1 MPAKRALALLRYVL
15 ACSAMSVSPSTP
27 ALDGVRLPAHI
38 CTPQTIF
45 EGGFEPHWN
54 PQSSGGSGGAA
65 GLVQRD
71 IALIGGGTRSYHL
84 AVPAGIDLGGEGVAL
99 PLVVALHG
107 AAGAGLADQA
117 AQSIRNLWS
126 DQAQTHGF
134 IVIAPAASGSQGGW
148 VPSIDFAQID
158 SALEDALL
166 AYPID
171 TTRIHLW
178 GFSAG
183 GHVAH
188 ALALQR
194 DPQRYAGYAL
204 NAGALDAYAGASAP
218 AFAARHTPL
227 SLRVGSSDPLLDFVL
242 ADQQRFVSA
251 GWTLGHD
258 LQVAV
263 FAGGHTISA
272 ADPVAHWAFLCPLA
286 TPL

>member
-1 MPAKRALALLRYVL
+1 MAL
-15 ACSAMSVSPSTP
+15 SVATP
-27 ALDGVRLPAHI
+27 ALDGVRLPRHLCAA
-38 CTPQTIF
+38 QTLF
-45 EGGFEPHWN
+45 EGGFEAHWS
-54 PQSSGGSGGAA
+54 PQSSAGSGGAS
-65 GLVQRD
+65 GLVQRE
-71 IALIGGGTRSYHL
+71 IALGSGGTRSYHL
-84 AVPAGIDLGGEGVAL
+84 AVPTGIDLAGEGVAL

-117 AQSIRNLWS
+117 AQSTRNLWS

-134 IVIAPAASGSQGGW
+134 MVIAPAASGSQGGW

-166 AYPID
+166 AYPVD

-194 DPQRYAGYAL
+194 DPQRYAGYAI

-218 AFAARHTPL
+218 AFAIRHTPL
-227 SLRVGSSDPLLDFVL
+227 SLRVGNNDPLLDFVL
-242 ADQQRFVSA
+242 TDQQRFISA

-258 LQVAV
+258 LQLVV
-263 FAGGHTISA
+263 FAGGHALSA
-272 ADPVAHWAFLCPLA
+272 ADPAAHWAFLCPLA